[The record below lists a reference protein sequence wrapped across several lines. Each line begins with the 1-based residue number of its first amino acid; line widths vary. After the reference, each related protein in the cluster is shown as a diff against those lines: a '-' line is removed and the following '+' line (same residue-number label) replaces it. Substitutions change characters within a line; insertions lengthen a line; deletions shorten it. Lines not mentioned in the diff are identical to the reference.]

1 MGAGGN
7 YYVPDKPFPRC
18 DPRNRTAFKA
28 TYLNEGVV
36 PKGVRPLFRFSL
48 AAKKSSLNRSC
59 AAQSTWMRNPI
70 PAYAGGDEYDPG
82 SGNASADFQFPP
94 LMPDRTRPGKLLGG
108 FGGGRCKVGVAC
120 KPGDPNYRRAPA
132 PGIPPIYDNHCTK
145 GSGPGTGIMM
155 DVCPSE
161 AETRAEMFQSATQPF
176 EIHLRVSSK

>member
-1 MGAGGN
+1 
-7 YYVPDKPFPRC
+7 
-18 DPRNRTAFKA
+18 
-28 TYLNEGVV
+28 
-36 PKGVRPLFRFSL
+36 
-48 AAKKSSLNRSC
+48 
-59 AAQSTWMRNPI
+59 MRNPI
-70 PAYAGGDEYDPG
+70 PAYAAGGEYDPG

-161 AETRAEMFQSATQPF
+161 AETRAEMFQSATPP
-176 EIHLRVSSK
+176 

>member
-1 MGAGGN
+1 
-7 YYVPDKPFPRC
+7 
-18 DPRNRTAFKA
+18 
-28 TYLNEGVV
+28 
-36 PKGVRPLFRFSL
+36 
-48 AAKKSSLNRSC
+48 
-59 AAQSTWMRNPI
+59 MRNPI
-70 PAYAGGDEYDPG
+70 PAYAAGGEYDPG

-176 EIHLRVSSK
+176 EEIHLFVCAFPPNDPQDCL